1 MDINLLHPLVA
12 DSLDLGVPLLQS
24 SNLGISLTMG
34 GHLLGSTVGGIKNLS
49 VSEAGLVKGRHLL
62 VQSLGLIEVRWL
74 GKTLSCGLL
83 SPSQPGRVFL
93 DSGPVLGPELDIV
106 GVLVALNLGVSSEAG
121 NVVSDPLQL
130 ILEGLSVG
138 INTCSLR
145 KKGSLSCSTAPQDF
159 ELCSNVLLQIHGPGH
174 TVLGEHS
181 SRGFL
186 DVLQLSSGSVLPS
199 VNCLQGVVKVNEGS
213 AEVLDNFNGVL
224 EASSNLELGFN
235 SLDLLVHKLLLVFGE
250 SDGHASEVVIDALEK
265 SRDGVVA
272 LVVQVLSLLHV
283 GEGILKVVPL
293 LDQLDLCLSNLKL
306 SGDGLVVLSV
316 ANPGLL
322 GVREQLQP
330 ILRLLL
336 GVIPA
341 LLDPLDIALKELGLV
356 GMLQDNLTLGN
367 EINNNIL
374 LGIKLDKG
382 LLLPLNELIDILHA
396 GGSDVTGGREH
407 DAVEELNM
415 GLQLIT
421 VGVALPVQI
430 DHDRGLL

>member
-1 MDINLLHPLVA
+1 
-12 DSLDLGVPLLQS
+12 
-24 SNLGISLTMG
+24 MG
-34 GHLLGSTVGGIKNLS
+34 GHLLGSTVGGIKNLG
-49 VSEAGLVKGRHLL
+49 VSEAGLVEGRHLL
-62 VQSLGLIEVRWL
+62 VQSLDLIEIRWL

-106 GVLVALNLGVSSEAG
+106 GVLVTLNLGVSSQAG
-121 NVVSDPLQL
+121 DVVSDPLQL

-145 KKGSLSCSTAPQDF
+145 EKSSLSCSTALQDF

-174 TVLGEHS
+174 TVLGEHG

-186 DVLQLSSGSVLPS
+186 DVLQLSSGSILPA

-213 AEVLDNFNGVL
+213 AEVLNNFNGVL
-224 EASSNLELGFN
+224 EASGNLELDFN
-235 SLDLLVHKLLLVFGE
+235 GLNLLVHNLLLVLREG
-250 SDGHASEVVIDALEK
+250 DGHASEVVIDALEK

-293 LDQLDLCLSNLKL
+293 LDHLDLCLSNLKL
-306 SGDGLVVLSV
+306 SGDGFVVLTI
-316 ANPGLL
+316 ATPGLL
-322 GVREQLQP
+322 GVLEQLQP
-330 ILRLLL
+330 ILCLLL

-341 LLDPLDIALKELGLV
+341 LLDPLDIALKELRFV

-367 EINNNIL
+367 EINNNVL

-382 LLLPLNELIDILHA
+382 LLLPLNELINILHT
-396 GGSDVTGGREH
+396 GGSNVTGGREH

-415 GLQLIT
+415 GLQLVT
-421 VGVALPVQI
+421 VGVALPVQ
-430 DHDRGLL
+430 